1 MGFDLEDF
9 LPYRLYQAAEKASQ
23 EFFKT
28 YRERFQL
35 RRTDWRVLFNVGQ
48 YGPISAADI
57 TRRSGLEKSKIS
69 RSLTR
74 LEERGW
80 VLRRVVRADR
90 RQQEVRLSAE
100 GRRTFETLREL
111 AAEFNRSVAR
121 DLGGD
126 ELRQLIAL
134 LNGFEAQASS
144 SED

>member
-1 MGFDLEDF
+1 MAFDLEDF